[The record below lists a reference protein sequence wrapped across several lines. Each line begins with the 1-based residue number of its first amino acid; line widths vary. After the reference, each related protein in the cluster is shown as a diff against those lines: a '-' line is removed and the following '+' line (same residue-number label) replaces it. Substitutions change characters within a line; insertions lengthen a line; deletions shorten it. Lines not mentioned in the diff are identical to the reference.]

1 MSDERV
7 PKKIQLDA
15 IKYNHFVMHLEEETK
30 LIEDEMRTTVS
41 FYLKDWQE
49 LVSVV
54 KERSV
59 MPYNSGALMAL
70 QLNNKIL
77 VYFS

>member
-1 MSDERV
+1 
-7 PKKIQLDA
+7 
-15 IKYNHFVMHLEEETK
+15 MHLEEEAK

-49 LVSVV
+49 IVSVV

-59 MPYNSGALMAL
+59 MPYNSAEYDDVVVMTVHTYFILFIMAL
-70 QLNNKIL
+70 IL
-77 VYFS
+77 K

>member
-7 PKKIQLDA
+7 PKKILLDA
-15 IKYNHFVMHLEEETK
+15 IKYHQFVMHLEEEAK

-49 LVSVV
+49 IVSVV

-59 MPYNSGALMAL
+59 MPDNSGALMAL
-70 QLNNKIL
+70 QP
-77 VYFS
+77 VCH

>member
-1 MSDERV
+1 MSDGRV
-7 PKKIQLDA
+7 PKKIQVDA
-15 IKYNHFVMHLEEETK
+15 IKYHHFVMHLEEEIK
-30 LIEDEMRTTVS
+30 LIEDEMITTVS

-59 MPYNSGALMAL
+59 MPCNSGAL
-70 QLNNKIL
+70 K
-77 VYFS
+77 VTEV

>member
-1 MSDERV
+1 MNVYQR
-7 PKKIQLDA
+7 KQLDA
-15 IKYNHFVMHLEEETK
+15 IKYHHFVMHLEEETK
-30 LIEDEMRTTVS
+30 LIEDEMRTAVS

-70 QLNNKIL
+70 QLNNGIL
-77 VYFS
+77 VYSS

>member
-1 MSDERV
+1 
-7 PKKIQLDA
+7 
-15 IKYNHFVMHLEEETK
+15 MHLEEETK
-30 LIEDEMRTTVS
+30 LIEDEMSTTVS

-77 VYFS
+77 VYSS

>member
-15 IKYNHFVMHLEEETK
+15 IKYHHFVMHLEEEAK

-49 LVSVV
+49 IVSVV

-77 VYFS
+77 VYSS

>member
-1 MSDERV
+1 
-7 PKKIQLDA
+7 
-15 IKYNHFVMHLEEETK
+15 MHLEEEAK

-41 FYLKDWQE
+41 FYLKDWLE
-49 LVSVV
+49 TVSVV

-59 MPYNSGALMAL
+59 MLYNSGALMAL

-77 VYFS
+77 VYSS

>member
-1 MSDERV
+1 MSDEHV

-15 IKYNHFVMHLEEETK
+15 IKYHRFVMHLEEEAK

-49 LVSVV
+49 IVSVV

-70 QLNNKIL
+70 QLNDFFMQK
-77 VYFS
+77 